1 MIKCD
6 LLIKNTVVMT
16 DYETVKTGMDIGIK
30 GERILFVSEKGT
42 EEVQAQKVI
51 RGEGK
56 LFMPGFTD
64 SHMHTGQQ
72 LLKGLVL
79 DAKPIIWTRVM
90 LPFESTLT
98 PEKNETFRQNSS
110 SGDDPVRHHLL
121 CGCRQLLYGRGGRGL

>member
-56 LFMPGFTD
+56 LFYARILQTVTCTQASSFKRAGSGCKAD
-64 SHMHTGQQ
+64 YLDKSH
-72 LLKGLVL
+72 
-79 DAKPIIWTRVM
+79 AS
-90 LPFESTLT
+90 F
-98 PEKNETFRQNSS
+98 
-110 SGDDPVRHHLL
+110 
-121 CGCRQLLYGRGGRGL
+121 

>member
-51 RGEGK
+51 REK
-56 LFMPGFTD
+56 
-64 SHMHTGQQ
+64 
-72 LLKGLVL
+72 
-79 DAKPIIWTRVM
+79 
-90 LPFESTLT
+90 ESFLCPDLQTVT
-98 PEKNETFRQNSS
+98 CTQASS
-110 SGDDPVRHHLL
+110 F
-121 CGCRQLLYGRGGRGL
+121 

>member
-1 MIKCD
+1 
-6 LLIKNTVVMT
+6 MT

-72 LLKGLVL
+72 LLKAGSGCKADYL
-79 DAKPIIWTRVM
+79 DKSHAS
-90 LPFESTLT
+90 F
-98 PEKNETFRQNSS
+98 
-110 SGDDPVRHHLL
+110 
-121 CGCRQLLYGRGGRGL
+121 

>member
-56 LFMPGFTD
+56 LFMSGAIQTYAHRPAAFKRAGSGCKAD
-64 SHMHTGQQ
+64 YLDKSH
-72 LLKGLVL
+72 
-79 DAKPIIWTRVM
+79 AS
-90 LPFESTLT
+90 F
-98 PEKNETFRQNSS
+98 
-110 SGDDPVRHHLL
+110 
-121 CGCRQLLYGRGGRGL
+121 